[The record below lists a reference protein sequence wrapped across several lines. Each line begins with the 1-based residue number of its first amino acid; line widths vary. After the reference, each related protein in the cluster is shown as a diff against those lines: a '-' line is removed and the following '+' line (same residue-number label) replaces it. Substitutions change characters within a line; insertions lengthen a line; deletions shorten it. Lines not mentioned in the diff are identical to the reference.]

1 MAKYEIANAEG
12 IFHVYDDT
20 GEFLGAFTTRQNAKD
35 FVKELKDDDAKAEQ
49 AKAEHQVSEQ
59 PEVIAEAEPEVV
71 TLGEIELTTEPAKA
85 EIEPPKAKPVTATV
99 AYVQTGKPASKAD
112 RIREQIGLAKA
123 NGLNGDVVVTWANV
137 ELGMAKPLAKKYVK
151 ENWMKV
157 PG

>member
-12 IFHVYDDT
+12 IFHVYDDL

-35 FVKELKDDDAKAEQ
+35 FVKELKEDDAKAEQ

-59 PEVIAEAEPEVV
+59 TQVEAEPEVV
-71 TLGEIELTTEPAKA
+71 TLA
-85 EIEPPKAKPVTATV
+85 EIEPEPEPEPAKVVTATV

-137 ELGMAKPLAKKYVK
+137 ELGMSKPLAKKYVK